1 VSVGIL
7 QQITGI
13 NSVFFYSPMIFEQSG
28 IGTNAAFMQA
38 VLVGLV
44 NLGFTIAAMALIDK
58 LGRRPLL
65 GFGMTGIAV
74 CMLTLSYGF
83 GAATYTLDTEAIESL
98 PAEIDRAQ
106 ISLVADTTF
115 DNDIEYREAVSGVI
129 GLESFK
135 LHESALVSSAIAMNP
150 TLILFAILGF
160 VASFAISIGP
170 IMWVLFSELFPNN
183 VRGMAIS
190 FVGLINSA
198 VAFLVTFIFP
208 WELETLGNATT
219 FLIYGIF
226 AVIGLV
232 FVMRVLPETK
242 GRSLEELEEMLVRR

>member
-1 VSVGIL
+1 M

-38 VLVGLV
+38 ILVGLV

-74 CMLTLSYGF
+74 CMLTLAYGF
-83 GAATYTLDTEAIESL
+83 GSATYTLDQNAIDNLPIEIERARIVTVAGTTYES
-98 PAEIDRAQ
+98 DVDFRQ
-106 ISLVADTTF
+106 
-115 DNDIEYREAVSGVI
+115 AVSAAI
-129 GLESFK
+129 GSDNYKEY
-135 LHESALVSSAIAMNP
+135 EGPLVSSAISMNP

-170 IMWVLFSELFPNN
+170 IMWVLFSELF
-183 VRGMAIS
+183 
-190 FVGLINSA
+190 
-198 VAFLVTFIFP
+198 
-208 WELETLGNATT
+208 
-219 FLIYGIF
+219 Y
-226 AVIGLV
+226 GLV
-232 FVMRVLPETK
+232 
-242 GRSLEELEEMLVRR
+242 SLHATLFGN